1 MATAYP
7 KFTSASTGLTTWSD
21 GRTSSYANPT
31 PVSSGTI
38 NGERID
44 IGTDQT
50 FVDPL
55 KATKNIAPTIDVS
68 TLSSNQKP
76 LTTPTMGSTAN
87 TASSAVTSQAGAMT
101 DIAKEQQSKIDT
113 AQKETNNSSSALR
126 SYLDKLAG
134 KGQAQIEAE
143 TEAGIPKL
151 NQELTDI
158 TNQIE
163 AKQLAARRQIEAIQ
177 ARPGSTKAQIDL
189 EVQEINRQN
198 AKELADLSIIQN
210 ARNRN
215 LLTAQDL
222 VNRKIELEYGDLK
235 DRIEAEKFFYQENK
249 DDLTKAEQ
257 NLLNERIR
265 QDERQYN
272 EGVAL
277 EKTKQELIIQAS
289 QNQNVPLSVIQQA
302 QKAKTQDEVARILS
316 PYMRDLTEIA
326 YKNQQLT
333 NARLQGE
340 KLKQDLAKGKALTGE
355 YGTIINGVSTLVPAT
370 SREIFQETLTENIAN
385 GDFKN
390 AYTNVINAVS
400 NGLTGENK
408 TRFDSAVTDIG
419 VMGGLRDA
427 IEAYTEA
434 GGNTGFLKGSAEQI
448 ARRFGQLKT
457 DPKFAELAVQLERE
471 FQAYRQGMTGAAFT
485 NKESR
490 EYASVNPTSGKSL
503 DLNLAVIDGA
513 LNQLTNRVNSA
524 VNQRVPDAKKIY
536 DLAYTKQTVETS
548 NPWPTLE
555 SQTSNFYSP
564 TGGYVLPK

>member
-1 MATAYP
+1 MAQAGIAKT
-7 KFTSASTGLTTWSD
+7 KL
-21 GRTSSYANPT
+21 
-31 PVSSGTI
+31 V

-44 IGTDQT
+44 IGTGQT
-50 FVDPL
+50 FVDTL
-55 KATKNIAPTIDVS
+55 KAAKNIAPIIDVS

-76 LTTPTMGSTAN
+76 FTTPTMGSTAN
-87 TASSAVTSQAGAMT
+87 TASSAVISQAGAMT
-101 DIAKEQQSKIDT
+101 DIAKELQSKIDT

-126 SYLDKLAG
+126 GYLDKLAG

-143 TEAGIPKL
+143 NEAGIPKL

-163 AKQLAARRQIEAIQ
+163 AKQLAARRQVEAIQ
-177 ARPGSTKAQIDL
+177 ARPGSTKAQKEL

-222 VNRKIELEYGDLK
+222 VNRKIDLEYGDLK

-277 EKTKQELIIQAS
+277 EEAKQKLIIQAS
-289 QNQNVPLSVIQQA
+289 LNQDVPLSVLQQA
-302 QKAKTQDEVARILS
+302 QKAKTPSEVAQILS

-326 YKNQQLT
+326 YKNQQLA

-355 YGTIINGVSTLVPAT
+355 YGTIISGVSTLVPAT
-370 SREIFQETLTENIAN
+370 SREIFKETLTENIAN

-536 DLAYTKQTVETS
+536 DLAYTKQTIETS
-548 NPWPTLE
+548 NPWATLE

>member
-1 MATAYP
+1 MEPQLADINKTVKAINDTTA
-7 KFTSASTGLTTWSD
+7 KMGQGLT
-21 GRTSSYANPT
+21 A
-31 PVSSGTI
+31 
-38 NGERID
+38 
-44 IGTDQT
+44 
-50 FVDPL
+50 L
-55 KATKNIAPTIDVS
+55 PTIDVS
-68 TLSSNQKP
+68 NLGSNPKP
-76 LTTPTMGSTAN
+76 FTTPTMGSTADS
-87 TASSAVTSQAGAMT
+87 ASGAIISQTGAMT
-101 DIAKEQQSKIDT
+101 DIAKEQQGKIDT
-113 AQKETNNSSSALR
+113 AKTATTESASALR
-126 SYLDKLAG
+126 GYLDKLAG

-151 NQELTDI
+151 TQELTDI

-163 AKQLAARRQIEAIQ
+163 AKQLAARRQIEALEKIPGITTEGLRGRAALIEKES
-177 ARPGSTKAQIDL
+177 AR
-189 EVQEINRQN
+189 
-198 AKELADLSIIQN
+198 ELADLSIIQN

-215 LLTAQDL
+215 LTTAQDL

-277 EKTKQELIIQAS
+277 EEAKQKLIIQAS
-289 QNQNVPLSVIQQA
+289 SNQDVPLSVLQQA

-326 YKNQQLT
+326 YKNQQLE

-370 SREIFQETLTENIAN
+370 SRDIFKETLTENIAN

-400 NGLTGENK
+400 SGLTGENK

>member
-1 MATAYP
+1 MEPQIADINKTVKAINDTTA
-7 KFTSASTGLTTWSD
+7 KMGQGLT
-21 GRTSSYANPT
+21 A
-31 PVSSGTI
+31 
-38 NGERID
+38 
-44 IGTDQT
+44 
-50 FVDPL
+50 L
-55 KATKNIAPTIDVS
+55 PTIDVS
-68 TLSSNQKP
+68 NLGSNPKP
-76 LTTPTMGSTAN
+76 FTTPTIGSTAES
-87 TASSAVTSQAGAMT
+87 ASGAIMSQTGAMT

-113 AQKETNNSSSALR
+113 AKTATTESASALR
-126 SYLDKLAG
+126 GYLDKLAG

-151 NQELTDI
+151 TQELTDI

-163 AKQLAARRQIEAIQ
+163 AKQLAARRQIEALEKIPGITAEGLRGRAALIEKES
-177 ARPGSTKAQIDL
+177 AR
-189 EVQEINRQN
+189 
-198 AKELADLSIIQN
+198 ELADLSIIQN

-222 VNRKIELEYGDLK
+222 VNRKIDLEYGDLK

-277 EKTKQELIIQAS
+277 EEAKQKLIIQAS
-289 QNQNVPLSVIQQA
+289 LNQDVPLSVLQQA
-302 QKAKTQDEVARILS
+302 QKAKTPSEVAQILS

-326 YKNQQLT
+326 YKNQQLA

-370 SREIFQETLTENIAN
+370 SREIFKETLTENIAN

-548 NPWPTLE
+548 NPWAALE

>member
-1 MATAYP
+1 MEPQIADINKTVKAINDTTA
-7 KFTSASTGLTTWSD
+7 KMGQGLT
-21 GRTSSYANPT
+21 A
-31 PVSSGTI
+31 
-38 NGERID
+38 
-44 IGTDQT
+44 
-50 FVDPL
+50 L
-55 KATKNIAPTIDVS
+55 PTIDVS
-68 TLSSNQKP
+68 TLSSNPKP
-76 LTTPTMGSTAN
+76 FTTPTMGSTAES
-87 TASSAVTSQAGAMT
+87 ASGAIMSQTGAMT

-113 AQKETNNSSSALR
+113 AKTATTESASALR
-126 SYLDKLAG
+126 GYLDKLAG

-151 NQELTDI
+151 TQELTDI

-163 AKQLAARRQIEAIQ
+163 AKQLAARRQIEALEKIPGITTEGLRGRAALIEKES
-177 ARPGSTKAQIDL
+177 AR
-189 EVQEINRQN
+189 
-198 AKELADLSIIQN
+198 ELADLSIIQN

-222 VNRKIELEYGDLK
+222 VNRKIDLEYGDLK

-272 EGVAL
+272 EGVSL

-289 QNQNVPLSVIQQA
+289 QNQNVPLSVLQQA
-302 QKAKTQDEVARILS
+302 QKAKTPSEVAQILS

-326 YKNQQLT
+326 YKNQQLA

-370 SREIFQETLTENIAN
+370 SREIFKETLTENIAN

-536 DLAYTKQTVETS
+536 DLAYTKQTIETS
-548 NPWPTLE
+548 NPWATLE